1 LPVSACA
8 FHRQIECNSSMP
20 PIVQKAITS
29 PVFACAWA
37 AVLFVLVIF
46 LALPQLHGLFAI
58 VPNEASLQK
67 TEGTISDFH
76 QFTNAEGLR
85 FRLSGSDNYFVLSNY
100 SGAEPSVRRAPP
112 SVRFTVFYDPSRQSG
127 PMWSSRRSHVAYVV
141 FVNGAPIRTYS
152 QVADAA
158 RADVAWTP
166 WVALALGLVGLSL
179 LTWVAW
185 QQFSA
190 WRSAMMPQKAG

>member
-1 LPVSACA
+1 
-8 FHRQIECNSSMP
+8 MP

-85 FRLSGSDNYFVLSNY
+85 FRLSGSDNY
-100 SGAEPSVRRAPP
+100 
-112 SVRFTVFYDPSRQSG
+112 
-127 PMWSSRRSHVAYVV
+127 
-141 FVNGAPIRTYS
+141 
-152 QVADAA
+152 
-158 RADVAWTP
+158 
-166 WVALALGLVGLSL
+166 
-179 LTWVAW
+179 
-185 QQFSA
+185 
-190 WRSAMMPQKAG
+190 